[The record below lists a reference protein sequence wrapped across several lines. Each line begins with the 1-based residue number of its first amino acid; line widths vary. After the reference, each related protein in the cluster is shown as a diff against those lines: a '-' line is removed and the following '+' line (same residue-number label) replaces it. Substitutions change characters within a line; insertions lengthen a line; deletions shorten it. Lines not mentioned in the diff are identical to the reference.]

1 MKNPI
6 FEGSCTAL
14 ITPFTDDSI
23 DFDQMGKLI
32 DFQYENGTSALL
44 ICGTTGENATQSFEE
59 HARLLRYAAYYN
71 NKRMKLIAGIGA
83 NCTET
88 ALTYG
93 KIAQDCNYDGVLM
106 TTPYY
111 NKTTQSGLV
120 EHFTYVAD
128 RINVPMVLYNV
139 PSRTSIGITADTYA
153 ILSEHPNI
161 NGVKEASGDFT
172 LVSKT
177 RQRCGDNLNIWCGND
192 DQTVAMMAMGA
203 KGVVSVASN
212 VIPDVIAQLCNAC
225 LNGKFEKA
233 LEIHSKY
240 AKLFEVLF
248 LETNPIPV
256 KTLMN
261 LMGLN
266 VGKLRLPLVDMEQS
280 HLDTLTAVAK
290 KLDIL

>member
-1 MKNPI
+1 MKKPI

-14 ITPFTDDSI
+14 VTPFTDDGI

-32 DFQYENGTSALL
+32 DFQYDNGTSALV
-44 ICGTTGENATQSFEE
+44 ISGTTGENATQSVEE

-88 ALTYG
+88 ALAYG

-128 RINVPMVLYNV
+128 RISVPMVLYNV
-139 PSRTSIGITADTYA
+139 PSRTSIGINADTYA
-153 ILSEHPNI
+153 ILAEHPNI

-172 LVSKT
+172 LISKT

-212 VIPDVIAQLCNAC
+212 VIPKIIAELCNDC
-225 LNGKFEKA
+225 LQEKYEKA
-233 LEIHSKY
+233 LELHSTY

-266 VGKLRLPLVDMEQS
+266 VGKLRLPLVDMTPS
-280 HLDTLTAVAK
+280 HLEALKDTAK
-290 KLDIL
+290 ALDIL